1 MKKQLFIGA
10 AALVA
15 MAMTGCQKTGTIEGV
30 VLDPFT
36 GKAIEMP
43 TVWMD
48 STIFGTQNPK
58 YPYKGELQQ
67 GKFKFEK
74 VPVGEYLIK
83 ARRSKYIL
91 GQQKIATDEKNP
103 NLSVTLYEYSDQI
116 KPGLYKSG
124 TTEGPEKIDNQWVVY
139 STSCSES
146 VAGYRLTMPIAT
158 DAAKV
163 PGKKDKKKKK
173 ADKGAAKVSN
183 LPAPLAVDAAL
194 NVFYVN
200 ASSVTS
206 PLVVTSYPAVEGKVA
221 DHSDWLVVTSYP
233 AVEGK
238 VADHSD
244 CQGFG
249 ADEKTGL
256 FVDKSKGTTLN
267 VEYKA
272 ENLFQVT
279 GTLPSGKQILQ
290 LAQDGK
296 TLQTYYFQV
305 K

>member
-1 MKKQLFIGA
+1 MAPFKKRGPFFKRIQMKKQLFIGA

-58 YPYKGELQQ
+58 YPYKADLQQ

-163 PGKKDKKKKK
+163 PGKKDKKKKE
-173 ADKGAAKVSN
+173 KG
-183 LPAPLAVDAAL
+183 
-194 NVFYVN
+194 
-200 ASSVTS
+200 
-206 PLVVTSYPAVEGKVA
+206 
-221 DHSDWLVVTSYP
+221 
-233 AVEGK
+233 
-238 VADHSD
+238 
-244 CQGFG
+244 
-249 ADEKTGL
+249 
-256 FVDKSKGTTLN
+256 
-267 VEYKA
+267 
-272 ENLFQVT
+272 
-279 GTLPSGKQILQ
+279 
-290 LAQDGK
+290 
-296 TLQTYYFQV
+296 
-305 K
+305 

>member
-58 YPYKGELQQ
+58 YPYKADLQQ

-74 VPVGEYLIK
+74 VPVGNYLIK

-91 GQQKIATDEKNP
+91 GQQNIATDEKNP

-173 ADKGAAKVSN
+173 KADKGAAKVSN

-221 DHSDWLVVTSYP
+221 DHSD
-233 AVEGK
+233 
-238 VADHSD
+238 

-249 ADEKTGL
+249 ADEQRGIQ
-256 FVDKSKGTTLN
+256 G
-267 VEYKA
+267 
-272 ENLFQVT
+272 
-279 GTLPSGKQILQ
+279 
-290 LAQDGK
+290 
-296 TLQTYYFQV
+296 
-305 K
+305 

>member
-58 YPYKGELQQ
+58 YPYKTDLQQ

-74 VPVGEYLIK
+74 VPVGNYLIK

-91 GQQKIATDEKNP
+91 GQQNITTDEKNP

-146 VAGYRLTMPIAT
+146 VAGYRLTMPINT
-158 DAAKV
+158 DAGKV
-163 PGKKDKKKKK
+163 PGQKADKKKKK
-173 ADKGAAKVSN
+173 KTDKGAAKVSN
-183 LPAPLAVDAAL
+183 LPAPLAVDASI

-206 PLVVTSYPAVEGKVA
+206 PLVAT
-221 DHSDWLVVTSYP
+221 TYP

-249 ADEKTGL
+249 ADDKTGL
-256 FVDKSKGTTLN
+256 FVNKDKGTALN

-272 ENLFQVT
+272 ENLFQIT
-279 GTLPSGKQILQ
+279 GNLPAGKQILQ
-290 LAQDGK
+290 LSQDGK

>member
-36 GKAIEMP
+36 GKAVEMP

-58 YPYKGELQQ
+58 YPYKGDLQQ

-74 VPVGEYLIK
+74 VPVGSYLIK

-91 GQQKIATDEKNP
+91 GQQKITTDEQNP

-139 STSCSES
+139 STNCSES

-163 PGKKDKKKKK
+163 PGKKADKKKKK
-173 ADKGAAKVSN
+173 ADKSAKVSN
-183 LPAPLAVDAAL
+183 LTAPLAVDAAL

-206 PLVVTSYPAVEGKVA
+206 PLVVTSFPAVEGKVA
-221 DHSDWLVVTSYP
+221 DH
-233 AVEGK
+233 A
-238 VADHSD
+238 D

-256 FVDKSKGTTLN
+256 FVDKAKGTTLN

-279 GTLPSGKQILQ
+279 GNLPKGKQIVQ
-290 LAQDGK
+290 LSQDGK

>member
-1 MKKQLFIGA
+1 MKGAFFFKRILMKKQLFIGA

-36 GKAIEMP
+36 GKAVEMP

-58 YPYKGELQQ
+58 YPYKGDLQQ

-91 GQQKIATDEKNP
+91 GQQKITTDEKNP
-103 NLSVTLYEYSDQI
+103 NLSVTLYEYSDQV

-139 STSCSES
+139 STSCNES
-146 VAGYRLTMPIAT
+146 VAGYRLTMPINT
-158 DAAKV
+158 DAGKV
-163 PGKKDKKKKK
+163 PGKKADKKKK
-173 ADKGAAKVSN
+173 AAKGAAKVSN

-194 NVFYVN
+194 NVFFVN

-206 PLVVTSYPAVEGKVA
+206 PLVATTYPAVEGKVA
-221 DHSDWLVVTSYP
+221 DH
-233 AVEGK
+233 A
-238 VADHSD
+238 D

-256 FVDKSKGTTLN
+256 FVDKAKGTTLN

-279 GTLPSGKQILQ
+279 GNLPKGKQIVQ
-290 LAQDGK
+290 LSQDGK

>member
-139 STSCSES
+139 STSCNES
-146 VAGYRLTMPIAT
+146 VAGYRLTMPITT

-163 PGKKDKKKKK
+163 PGKKADKKKKK

-183 LPAPLAVDAAL
+183 LPAPLAVDASV

-206 PLVVTSYPAVEGKVA
+206 PLVAT
-221 DHSDWLVVTSYP
+221 TYP

-256 FVDKSKGTTLN
+256 FVNKDKGTTLS

-272 ENLFQVT
+272 ENLFQIT

-290 LAQDGK
+290 LSQDGK

>member
-15 MAMTGCQKTGTIEGV
+15 LAMTGCQKTGTIEGV

-58 YPYKGELQQ
+58 YPYKTDLQQ

-103 NLSVTLYEYSDQI
+103 NLSVTLYEYSDQVA
-116 KPGLYKSG
+116 PGMYTGSE
-124 TTEGPEKIDNQWVVY
+124 EGPKKIQNEWVVW
-139 STSCSES
+139 STTCTDASI
-146 VAGYRLTMPIAT
+146 AGYRLVFPQDPEAG
-158 DAAKV
+158 KV
-163 PGKKDKKKKK
+163 PKKDDKKKKK
-173 ADKGAAKVSN
+173 EKSKIKLVP
-183 LPAPLAVDAAL
+183 LPAPRVVEGAL
-194 NVFYVN
+194 DVFYVN

-206 PLVVTSYPAVEGKVA
+206 PLVAT
-221 DHSDWLVVTSYP
+221 TYP

-256 FVDKSKGTTLN
+256 FVDKAKGTNLN
-267 VEYKA
+267 VQYKA
-272 ENLFQVT
+272 ENLFQIT
-279 GTLPSGKQILQ
+279 GNLPKGKQIIQ
-290 LAQDGK
+290 LSQDGK
-296 TLQTYYFQV
+296 TLQTYYFLV

>member
-15 MAMTGCQKTGTIEGV
+15 LAMTGCQKTGTIEGV

-58 YPYKGELQQ
+58 YPYKADLQQ

-91 GQQKIATDEKNP
+91 GQQKITTDEKNP
-103 NLSVTLYEYSDQI
+103 NLSVTLYEYSDQVA
-116 KPGLYKSG
+116 PGMYTGSE
-124 TTEGPEKIDNQWVVY
+124 EGPKKIQNEWVVW
-139 STSCSES
+139 STTCSDAS
-146 VAGYRLTMPIAT
+146 IAGYRLTFPQDPEAG
-158 DAAKV
+158 KV
-163 PGKKDKKKKK
+163 PKKEDKKKKK
-173 ADKGAAKVSN
+173 NKKEKSKIKLVP
-183 LPAPLAVDAAL
+183 LPAPRVVEGAID
-194 NVFYVN
+194 VFYVN

-206 PLVVTSYPAVEGKVA
+206 PLVATSF
-221 DHSDWLVVTSYP
+221 P

-244 CQGFG
+244 CQGFS

-256 FVDKSKGTTLN
+256 FVDKANGTTLD

-272 ENLFQVT
+272 ENLFQIK
-279 GTLPSGKQILQ
+279 GNLPKGKQIIQ
-290 LAQDGK
+290 LSQDGK

>member
-1 MKKQLFIGA
+1 MAPFGKRGPFFKRIQMKKQLFIGA

-173 ADKGAAKVSN
+173 KADKGAAKVSN

-221 DHSDWLVVTSYP
+221 DHSD
-233 AVEGK
+233 
-238 VADHSD
+238 

-256 FVDKSKGTTLN
+256 FVDKAKGTTLN

-279 GTLPSGKQILQ
+279 GNLPKGKQIIQ

>member
-36 GKAIEMP
+36 GKAMEMP

-58 YPYKGELQQ
+58 YPYKADLQQ

-74 VPVGEYLIK
+74 VPVGNYLIK

-91 GQQKIATDEKNP
+91 GQQNIATDEKNP

-146 VAGYRLTMPIAT
+146 VAGYRLTMPINT
-158 DAAKV
+158 DAGKV
-163 PGKKDKKKKK
+163 PGQKADKKKKKK
-173 ADKGAAKVSN
+173 ADKGAVKVSN
-183 LPAPLAVDAAL
+183 LPAPLAVDASI

-206 PLVVTSYPAVEGKVA
+206 PLVAT
-221 DHSDWLVVTSYP
+221 TFP

-256 FVDKSKGTTLN
+256 FVNKDKGTTLN

-272 ENLFQVT
+272 ENLFQIT
-279 GTLPSGKQILQ
+279 GNLPAGKQILQ
-290 LAQDGK
+290 LSQDGK

>member
-1 MKKQLFIGA
+1 MAPFSKRGPFFKRIQMKKQLFIGA

-173 ADKGAAKVSN
+173 KADKGAAKVSS

-206 PLVVTSYPAVEGKVA
+206 P
-221 DHSDWLVVTSYP
+221 LVVTSYP

-279 GTLPSGKQILQ
+279 GNLPSGKQILQ

>member
-36 GKAIEMP
+36 GKAVEMP

-58 YPYKGELQQ
+58 YPYKGDLQQ

-74 VPVGEYLIK
+74 VPVGSYLIK

-91 GQQKIATDEKNP
+91 GQQKITTDEQNP

-139 STSCSES
+139 STNCSES

-163 PGKKDKKKKK
+163 PGKKADKKKK
-173 ADKGAAKVSN
+173 ADKGAKVSN

-206 PLVVTSYPAVEGKVA
+206 PLVVTSFPAVEGKVA
-221 DHSDWLVVTSYP
+221 DH
-233 AVEGK
+233 A
-238 VADHSD
+238 D

-256 FVDKSKGTTLN
+256 FVDKAKGTTLN

-279 GTLPSGKQILQ
+279 GNLPKGKQIVQ
-290 LAQDGK
+290 LSQDGK

>member
-139 STSCSES
+139 STSCNES
-146 VAGYRLTMPIAT
+146 VAGYRLTMPINT
-158 DAAKV
+158 DAGKV
-163 PGKKDKKKKK
+163 PGQKADKKKKKK

-183 LPAPLAVDAAL
+183 LPAPLAVDAAIS
-194 NVFYVN
+194 VFYVN

-206 PLVVTSYPAVEGKVA
+206 PLVAT
-221 DHSDWLVVTSYP
+221 TYP

-256 FVDKSKGTTLN
+256 FVNKDKGTALN

-272 ENLFQVT
+272 ENLFQIT
-279 GTLPSGKQILQ
+279 GNLPAGKQILQ
-290 LAQDGK
+290 LSQDGK
-296 TLQTYYFQV
+296 TLQTYYFMV

>member
-36 GKAIEMP
+36 GKAVEMP

-58 YPYKGELQQ
+58 YPYKGDLQQ

-74 VPVGEYLIK
+74 VPVGSYLIK

-91 GQQKIATDEKNP
+91 GQQKITTDEQNP

-139 STSCSES
+139 STNCSES

-163 PGKKDKKKKK
+163 PGKKADKKKKK
-173 ADKGAAKVSN
+173 ADKSAKVSN

-206 PLVVTSYPAVEGKVA
+206 PLVVTSFPAVEGKVA
-221 DHSDWLVVTSYP
+221 DH
-233 AVEGK
+233 A
-238 VADHSD
+238 D

-256 FVDKSKGTTLN
+256 FVDKAKGTTLN

-279 GTLPSGKQILQ
+279 GNLPKGKQIIQ
-290 LAQDGK
+290 LSQDGR

>member
-1 MKKQLFIGA
+1 MAPFGKRGPFFKRIQMKKQLFIGA

-30 VLDPFT
+30 FLDPFT

-173 ADKGAAKVSN
+173 KADKGAAKVSS

-221 DHSDWLVVTSYP
+221 DHSD
-233 AVEGK
+233 
-238 VADHSD
+238 

-256 FVDKSKGTTLN
+256 FVDKSKGTTLS

>member
-139 STSCSES
+139 STSCNES
-146 VAGYRLTMPIAT
+146 VAGYRLTMPINT
-158 DAAKV
+158 DAGKV
-163 PGKKDKKKKK
+163 PGQKADKKKKKK
-173 ADKGAAKVSN
+173 ADKGAVKVSN
-183 LPAPLAVDAAL
+183 LPAPLAVDAAIS
-194 NVFYVN
+194 VFYVN

-206 PLVVTSYPAVEGKVA
+206 PLVAT
-221 DHSDWLVVTSYP
+221 TYP

-256 FVDKSKGTTLN
+256 FVNKDKGSTLS

-272 ENLFQVT
+272 ENLFQIT

-290 LAQDGK
+290 LSQDGK

>member
-1 MKKQLFIGA
+1 MKKHLFIGA

-15 MAMTGCQKTGTIEGV
+15 MAMTGCQKTGTIDGV

-58 YPYKGELQQ
+58 YPYKADLQQ

-74 VPVGEYLIK
+74 VPVGNYLIK

-91 GQQKIATDEKNP
+91 GQQKITTDEKNP
-103 NLSVTLYEYSDQI
+103 NLTVTLYEYSDQI

-173 ADKGAAKVSN
+173 KADKGAAKVSN

-206 PLVVTSYPAVEGKVA
+206 PLVVT
-221 DHSDWLVVTSYP
+221 
-233 AVEGK
+233 
-238 VADHSD
+238 ADHSD

-256 FVDKSKGTTLN
+256 FVDKANGTTLN

-279 GTLPSGKQILQ
+279 GNLPKGKQIIQ

>member
-36 GKAIEMP
+36 GKAVEMP

-58 YPYKGELQQ
+58 YPYKGDLQQ

-74 VPVGEYLIK
+74 VPVGSYLIK

-91 GQQKIATDEKNP
+91 GQQKITTDEQNP

-139 STSCSES
+139 STNCSES

-163 PGKKDKKKKK
+163 PGKKADKKKKK
-173 ADKGAAKVSN
+173 ADKGAKVSN

-206 PLVVTSYPAVEGKVA
+206 PLVVTSFPAVEGKVA
-221 DHSDWLVVTSYP
+221 DH
-233 AVEGK
+233 A
-238 VADHSD
+238 D

-256 FVDKSKGTTLN
+256 FVDTAKGTTLN

-279 GTLPSGKQILQ
+279 GNLPKGKQIIQ
-290 LAQDGK
+290 LSQDGK

>member
-36 GKAIEMP
+36 GKAVEMP

-58 YPYKGELQQ
+58 YPYKGDLQQ

-74 VPVGEYLIK
+74 VPVGSYLIK

-91 GQQKIATDEKNP
+91 GQQKITTDEQNP

-139 STSCSES
+139 STNCSES

-163 PGKKDKKKKK
+163 PGKKADKKKK
-173 ADKGAAKVSN
+173 ADK
-183 LPAPLAVDAAL
+183 APRFL
-194 NVFYVN
+194 
-200 ASSVTS
+200 TS
-206 PLVVTSYPAVEGKVA
+206 RLRWLWTL
-221 DHSDWLVVTSYP
+221 HSTCS
-233 AVEGK
+233 
-238 VADHSD
+238 
-244 CQGFG
+244 
-249 ADEKTGL
+249 T
-256 FVDKSKGTTLN
+256 
-267 VEYKA
+267 
-272 ENLFQVT
+272 
-279 GTLPSGKQILQ
+279 
-290 LAQDGK
+290 
-296 TLQTYYFQV
+296 
-305 K
+305 

>member
-36 GKAIEMP
+36 GKAVEMP

-58 YPYKGELQQ
+58 YPYKGDLQQ

-74 VPVGEYLIK
+74 VPVGSYLIK

-91 GQQKIATDEKNP
+91 GQQKITTDEKNP

-139 STSCSES
+139 STSCNES
-146 VAGYRLTMPIAT
+146 VAGYRLTMPINT
-158 DAAKV
+158 DAGKV
-163 PGKKDKKKKK
+163 PGKKADKKKK
-173 ADKGAAKVSN
+173 AAKGAAKVSN

-194 NVFYVN
+194 NVFFVN

-206 PLVVTSYPAVEGKVA
+206 PLVATTYPAVEGKVA
-221 DHSDWLVVTSYP
+221 DH
-233 AVEGK
+233 A
-238 VADHSD
+238 D

-256 FVDKSKGTTLN
+256 FVDKAKGTTLN

-279 GTLPSGKQILQ
+279 GNLPKGKQIIQ
-290 LAQDGK
+290 LSQDGK
-296 TLQTYYFQV
+296 TLQTYYFLV

>member
-15 MAMTGCQKTGTIEGV
+15 LAMTGCQKTGTIEGV

-58 YPYKGELQQ
+58 YPYKADLQQ

-103 NLSVTLYEYSDQI
+103 NLSVTLYEYSDQVA
-116 KPGLYKSG
+116 PGMYTGSE
-124 TTEGPEKIDNQWVVY
+124 EGPKKIQNEWVVW
-139 STSCSES
+139 STTCTDASI
-146 VAGYRLTMPIAT
+146 AGYRLVFPQDPEAG
-158 DAAKV
+158 KV
-163 PGKKDKKKKK
+163 PKKDDKKKKK
-173 ADKGAAKVSN
+173 EKSKIKLVP
-183 LPAPLAVDAAL
+183 LPAPRVVEGTLD
-194 NVFYVN
+194 VFYVN

-206 PLVVTSYPAVEGKVA
+206 PLVAT
-221 DHSDWLVVTSYP
+221 TYP

-256 FVDKSKGTTLN
+256 FVDKAKGTNLN
-267 VEYKA
+267 VQYKA
-272 ENLFQVT
+272 ENLFQIT
-279 GTLPSGKQILQ
+279 GNLPKGKQIIQ
-290 LAQDGK
+290 LSQDGK

>member
-36 GKAIEMP
+36 GKAVEMP

-58 YPYKGELQQ
+58 YPYKGDLQQ

-74 VPVGEYLIK
+74 VPVGSYLIK

-91 GQQKIATDEKNP
+91 GQQKITTDEQNP

-139 STSCSES
+139 STNCSES

-163 PGKKDKKKKK
+163 PGKKADKKKKK
-173 ADKGAAKVSN
+173 ADKGTKVSN

-206 PLVVTSYPAVEGKVA
+206 PLVVTSFPAVEGKVA
-221 DHSDWLVVTSYP
+221 DH
-233 AVEGK
+233 A
-238 VADHSD
+238 D

-256 FVDKSKGTTLN
+256 FVDKAKGTTLN

-279 GTLPSGKQILQ
+279 GNLPKGKQIIQ
-290 LAQDGK
+290 LSQDGK

>member
-221 DHSDWLVVTSYP
+221 DHSD
-233 AVEGK
+233 
-238 VADHSD
+238 

-256 FVDKSKGTTLN
+256 FVDKAKGTTLS

-279 GTLPSGKQILQ
+279 GNLPKGKQIIQ

>member
-1 MKKQLFIGA
+1 MAPFSKRGPFFKRIQMKKQLFIGA

-173 ADKGAAKVSN
+173 KADKGAAKVSN

-206 PLVVTSYPAVEGKVA
+206 P
-221 DHSDWLVVTSYP
+221 LVVTSYP

-296 TLQTYYFQV
+296 TLQTYYFMV

>member
-1 MKKQLFIGA
+1 M
-10 AALVA
+10 
-15 MAMTGCQKTGTIEGV
+15 
-30 VLDPFT
+30 
-36 GKAIEMP
+36 
-43 TVWMD
+43 
-48 STIFGTQNPK
+48 
-58 YPYKGELQQ
+58 QQ

-103 NLSVTLYEYSDQI
+103 NLSVTLYEYSDQV
-116 KPGLYKSG
+116 KPGLYKG
-124 TTEGPEKIDNQWVVY
+124 ATTEGPEKIDNQWVVY
-139 STSCSES
+139 STSCNES
-146 VAGYRLTMPIAT
+146 VAGYRLTMPINT
-158 DAAKV
+158 DAAKI
-163 PGKKDKKKKK
+163 PGKKADKKKKK

-221 DHSDWLVVTSYP
+221 DHSD
-233 AVEGK
+233 
-238 VADHSD
+238 

-256 FVDKSKGTTLN
+256 FVDKAKGTALN

-279 GTLPSGKQILQ
+279 GILPKGKQIIQ
-290 LAQDGK
+290 LSQDGK
-296 TLQTYYFQV
+296 TLQTYYFLV

>member
-1 MKKQLFIGA
+1 MKKHLFIGA

-15 MAMTGCQKTGTIEGV
+15 MAMTGCQKTGTIDGV

-58 YPYKGELQQ
+58 YPYKADLQQ

-74 VPVGEYLIK
+74 VPVGNYLIK

-91 GQQKIATDEKNP
+91 GQQKITTDEKNP
-103 NLSVTLYEYSDQI
+103 NLTVTLYEYSDQI

-146 VAGYRLTMPIAT
+146 VAGYRF
-158 DAAKV
+158 
-163 PGKKDKKKKK
+163 
-173 ADKGAAKVSN
+173 KVSN

-221 DHSDWLVVTSYP
+221 DHSD
-233 AVEGK
+233 
-238 VADHSD
+238 

-256 FVDKSKGTTLN
+256 FVDKANGTTLN

-279 GTLPSGKQILQ
+279 GNLPKGKQIIQ

>member
-15 MAMTGCQKTGTIEGV
+15 LAMTGCQKTGTIEGV

-58 YPYKGELQQ
+58 YPYKADLQQ

-103 NLSVTLYEYSDQI
+103 NLSVTLYEYSDQVA
-116 KPGLYKSG
+116 PGMYTGSE
-124 TTEGPEKIDNQWVVY
+124 EGPKKIQNEWVVW
-139 STSCSES
+139 STTCTDASI
-146 VAGYRLTMPIAT
+146 AGYRLVFPQDPEAG
-158 DAAKV
+158 KV
-163 PGKKDKKKKK
+163 PKKDDKKKKK
-173 ADKGAAKVSN
+173 EKSKIKLVP
-183 LPAPLAVDAAL
+183 LPAPRVVEGAL
-194 NVFYVN
+194 DVFYVN

-206 PLVVTSYPAVEGKVA
+206 PLVAT
-221 DHSDWLVVTSYP
+221 TYP

-256 FVDKSKGTTLN
+256 FVDKAKGTNLN
-267 VEYKA
+267 VQYKA
-272 ENLFQVT
+272 ENLFQIT
-279 GTLPSGKQILQ
+279 GNLPKGKQIIQ
-290 LAQDGK
+290 LSQDGK

>member
-221 DHSDWLVVTSYP
+221 DHSD
-233 AVEGK
+233 
-238 VADHSD
+238 

-272 ENLFQVT
+272 ENLFQVA

>member
-36 GKAIEMP
+36 GKAVEMP

-58 YPYKGELQQ
+58 YPYKGDLQQ

-74 VPVGEYLIK
+74 VPVGSYLSK

-91 GQQKIATDEKNP
+91 GQQKITTDEQNP

-139 STSCSES
+139 STNCSES

-163 PGKKDKKKKK
+163 PGKKADKKKKK
-173 ADKGAAKVSN
+173 ADKSAKVSN

-206 PLVVTSYPAVEGKVA
+206 PLVVTSFPAVEGKVA
-221 DHSDWLVVTSYP
+221 DH
-233 AVEGK
+233 A
-238 VADHSD
+238 D

-256 FVDKSKGTTLN
+256 FVDKAKGTTLN

-279 GTLPSGKQILQ
+279 GNLPKGKQIVQ
-290 LAQDGK
+290 LSQDGK

>member
-36 GKAIEMP
+36 GKAVEMP

-58 YPYKGELQQ
+58 YPYKADLQQ

-74 VPVGEYLIK
+74 VPVGNYLIK

-91 GQQKIATDEKNP
+91 GQQNIATDEKNP

-139 STSCSES
+139 STSCTES
-146 VAGYRLTMPIAT
+146 VAGYRLTMPINT
-158 DAAKV
+158 DAGKV
-163 PGKKDKKKKK
+163 PGKKADKKKKK

-183 LPAPLAVDAAL
+183 LPAPLAMGAAI

-206 PLVVTSYPAVEGKVA
+206 PLVAT
-221 DHSDWLVVTSYP
+221 TYP

-256 FVDKSKGTTLN
+256 FVNKDKGTALN

-272 ENLFQVT
+272 ENLFQIT
-279 GTLPSGKQILQ
+279 GNLPAGKQILQ
-290 LAQDGK
+290 LSQDGK

>member
-139 STSCSES
+139 STSCNES
-146 VAGYRLTMPIAT
+146 VAGYRLTMPINT
-158 DAAKV
+158 DAGKV
-163 PGKKDKKKKK
+163 PGQKADKKKKKK

-183 LPAPLAVDAAL
+183 LPAPLAVDAAIS
-194 NVFYVN
+194 VFYVN

-206 PLVVTSYPAVEGKVA
+206 PLVAT
-221 DHSDWLVVTSYP
+221 TYP

-256 FVDKSKGTTLN
+256 FVNKDKGTTLS

-272 ENLFQVT
+272 ENLFQIT

-290 LAQDGK
+290 LSQDGK

>member
-163 PGKKDKKKKK
+163 PGKKADKKKKKK

-221 DHSDWLVVTSYP
+221 DHSD
-233 AVEGK
+233 
-238 VADHSD
+238 

-279 GTLPSGKQILQ
+279 GNLPKGKQIIQ

-296 TLQTYYFQV
+296 TLQTYYFLV